1 MPGRYQHQIDA
12 ANRSS
17 FPKWQWMLDARARQ
31 TDPHQ
36 ACCAFRNDHFLVR
49 RDVVT
54 VRVGNERETFSVP
67 WVQPEILLRQVDTA
81 LIANFDHAENYF
93 AICVSSI
100 ARVIRMSTVGCAL
113 TPASGTRFIT
123 EMRFA
128 AALLVL
134 TFLAV
139 SAPGKT
145 AREEPKVVEKV
156 TPLPVALDPNFEFR
170 KTKLFFMSEKGLKP
184 SERAHDSTNKLGGK
198 SNSPSQK
205 TATLQDAPIVFER
218 QYRLFGAVTG
228 LDQRQR
234 FGDYFDFFWRA
245 KRPSDVTVRLEY
257 RQEKLHEH
265 VQAQEITYRSVRG
278 THKTE
283 FKVIGDDYFD
293 DGRVIAWRCLLV
305 ANGRIVAE
313 NRSFLW
319 E

>member
-1 MPGRYQHQIDA
+1 
-12 ANRSS
+12 
-17 FPKWQWMLDARARQ
+17 MLDARARQ

-36 ACCAFRNDHFLVR
+36 ACCALRNDHLLVR

-54 VRVGNERETFSVP
+54 VRVGNERETFCVP

-100 ARVIRMSTVGCAL
+100 ARVIPMSVGCAL

-128 AALLVL
+128 AALLIL
-134 TFLAV
+134 TFLVV
-139 SAPGKT
+139 SAPGKG
-145 AREEPKVVEKV
+145 AREEPEVVEKV
-156 TPLPVALDPNFEFR
+156 TALPVALDPNFEFR
-170 KTKLFFMSEKGLKP
+170 KTKLFFMSEKGPKP

-218 QYRLFGAVTG
+218 QYRLYGAVTAV
-228 LDQRQR
+228 DQRQR
-234 FGDYFDFFWRA
+234 FGNYFDFFWRA

-265 VQAQEITYRSVRG
+265 VQAQEITYRNVRG
-278 THKTE
+278 TYKTE

-293 DGRVIAWRCLLV
+293 DGRVIAWRCLLIS
-305 ANGRIVAE
+305 NGRIVAE